1 MLSENRILKFLSTE
15 FCHSML
21 SRHLASDVHTPA
33 VQGLVFSI
41 HRYICQPLYFFRV
54 KGKKDLYDVLGCSKT
69 ASDNDLKK
77 AYKKL
82 ALALHPDKNCAPG
95 AQEAFKGVPFK
106 LTFYNLNN

>member
-1 MLSENRILKFLSTE
+1 MFILPRFKVLFFRFIGTFVSHFT
-15 FCHSML
+15 
-21 SRHLASDVHTPA
+21 
-33 VQGLVFSI
+33 
-41 HRYICQPLYFFRV
+41 FFRV